1 MIVVVLYILVVF
13 TSVIDSLSPPGP
25 WLEGPDFGEVVKPF
39 RTIRNTLFSSYI
51 TSTLGAFYFL
61 IQFLGVL
68 Q

>member
-39 RTIRNTLFSSYI
+39 SRIQMLSY
-51 TSTLGAFYFL
+51 TF
-61 IQFLGVL
+61 
-68 Q
+68 